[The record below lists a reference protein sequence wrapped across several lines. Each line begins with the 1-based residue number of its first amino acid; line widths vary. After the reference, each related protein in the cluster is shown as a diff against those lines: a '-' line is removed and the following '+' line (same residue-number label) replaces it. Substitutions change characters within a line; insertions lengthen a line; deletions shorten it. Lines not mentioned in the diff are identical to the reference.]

1 MADDIVVD
9 VKFRG
14 NGPDFLAELSRAVGN
29 AKEQLQAMGQSTAA
43 MSRLETQLARMS
55 QTARQAAQATTAA
68 SNATLGWSQRWTP
81 FKGQFQ
87 AAEASSN
94 SLWRS
99 IDAGFTQADR
109 SIARATATLNKFNT
123 EQQQSI
129 QARVG
134 GNAMADW
141 DKQFAAASAAADK
154 NAEAVRR
161 AKKAIDDYQNS
172 LSNTRYVLY
181 DVAGT
186 LSIMGV
192 GLVAPLAAA
201 VGVAANMELAF
212 AQVARTSGVL
222 GDELA
227 ALKEEFDALYGS
239 IPITYDELAKIAT
252 LAGQLGVPASQIAQF
267 TEVVAMT
274 ATVTDLSVDAA
285 ATAFGRLNA
294 LIPNVQ
300 GQFDR
305 LGSSIAKV
313 GVNSVATESE
323 IVNIATQISSMGSFA
338 GLTAQDI
345 IGLSGAL
352 ASIGA
357 QPELSRGTVTR
368 VFTLMSRAVAEGGD
382 SLERFASL
390 SGVSADEFK
399 TSWGTPAFTQ
409 TFLGFMQG
417 IQSEGGNAV
426 ATLNELGITSVRDV
440 PLLLRLANAADTT
453 GKAGALLAQTIG
465 DSNSGWAEN
474 IELQRQY
481 EIISQTVAKRFEVL
495 VNNLNLLLQAVGGPM
510 LEGLGEFLSFLT
522 DITAMTTEFAQSDLG
537 GAIVRVTVVLGALL
551 GVLAIAG
558 GAMALFGA
566 SSIGIY
572 QALQFVSTASP
583 RAAAALLGT
592 ASAAALADG
601 SMKAGAA
608 SAVLLG
614 RALRAITIVG
624 AIALLPDIMGAL
636 NKEFQKMRGVDLGSA
651 SGALK
656 EIAQSADPLA
666 SYFRTNGSIA
676 QSFASDITNSFT
688 GVGVMVKSAN
698 EALRQMATEGNFSQ
712 IADELNTFNRAA
724 TDIDATRTLELFP
737 DIVAAAKEAGVEL
750 KVVGDEIVVVGRK
763 GNEASSGTESIAT
776 SMDVAAE
783 AAQEA
788 TKSLEEYKAALDAIN
803 GTVIGAAEASDRL
816 QSAINSAWEAVAA
829 GDVTIDGTNNQSI
842 RFRDTLREIES
853 SARTAGEAI
862 LTNGGSV
869 EEAAAKW
876 DQGRGEIVLL
886 LQEMGKSPAEAQAMA
901 DAMFGTRDQMLLA
914 FRAIS
919 AGIAAV
925 PASKTIT
932 LVADTAPAYAAVER
946 FVWDN
951 NGRRINFYV
960 DGYAGRQVAG
970 SSLIDKARAA
980 GGPVFG
986 PGTATSDSIITALSN
1001 GEYVL
1006 RTRAA
1011 QAIGYARLDYMNRTG
1026 KLPGFANGG
1035 TVGGAQSAPIFP
1047 GSMVVELS
1055 ARDRALLARIP
1066 EGLRLQVGGRV
1077 LAEVTNGANFS
1088 ANQRGAN

>member
-68 SNATLGWSQRWTP
+68 ANATVGWSQRWTP

-87 AAEASSN
+87 AAEASSKQ
-94 SLWRS
+94 LWRS
-99 IDAGFTQADR
+99 IDAGFDQADR
-109 SIARATATLNKFNT
+109 SIARATATLNKFNA
-123 EQQQSI
+123 EQQQAA
-129 QARVG
+129 QQRVG

-141 DKQFAAASAAADK
+141 DKQFAAATAAADK

-212 AQVARTSGVL
+212 AQVARTSGVV
-222 GDELA
+222 GDELL
-227 ALKEEFDALYGS
+227 ALKEDFDALYAS
-239 IPITYDELAKIAT
+239 IPVTYEELAKIAT

-305 LGSSIAKV
+305 LGSSIAGV

-390 SGVSADEFK
+390 SGVSADEFA
-399 TSWGTPAFTQ
+399 SAWGTPQFTDV
-409 TFLGFMQG
+409 FLGFMRG

-440 PLLLRLANAADTT
+440 PLLLRLANAADQT
-453 GKAGALLAQTIG
+453 GKAGGLLAQTIG
-465 DSNSGWAEN
+465 DGNRYWEEN

-495 VNNLNLLLQAVGGPM
+495 VNNLNLLLQAIGGPL
-510 LEGLGEFLSFLT
+510 LEGLGDFLSFLT
-522 DITAMTTEFAQSDLG
+522 DITAMATDFAQSDIG

-566 SSIGIY
+566 SSIGVY
-572 QALQFVSTASP
+572 QALQFLAVTSP
-583 RAAAALLGT
+583 AATSALLGT
-592 ASAAALADG
+592 AGAAALANG
-601 SMKAGAA
+601 SLKAGAA
-608 SAVLLG
+608 SALLFG
-614 RALRAITIVG
+614 RALKAITVVG
-624 AIALLPDIMGAL
+624 ALLILPDLISAAGNAL
-636 NKEFQKMRGVDLGSA
+636 DDFLGVNQELEGQLDLLSDASSDVFLGMIRSVGGSRNAITDLGNSV
-651 SGALK
+651 SGAGRAFMILDDQLK
-656 EIAQSADPLA
+656 SMVSAGQLEELSELLNAVADTENLNA
-666 SYFRTNGSIA
+666 EQTI
-676 QSFASDITNSFT
+676 
-688 GVGVMVKSAN
+688 
-698 EALRQMATEGNFSQ
+698 QMFGEVIS
-712 IADELNTFNRAA
+712 
-724 TDIDATRTLELFP
+724 
-737 DIVAAAKEAGVEL
+737 AAKDAGINI
-750 KVVGDEIVVVGRK
+750 KAVGDEIVVTGTK
-763 GNEASSGTESIAT
+763 SEQSAPGTEKVAT
-776 SMDVAAE
+776 SMEVAA
-783 AAQEA
+783 AAAEEA
-788 TKSLEEYKAALDAIN
+788 TKSLDEYKAALDAIN
-803 GTVIGAAEASDRL
+803 GTQITASEAQDRL
-816 QSAINSAWEAVAA
+816 SGAINRANEALQAEGV
-829 GDVTIDGTNNQSI
+829 ILDGTNDSSI
-842 RFRDTLREIES
+842 AFRDALREIES
-853 SARTAGEAI
+853 SARTAGEAV
-862 LTNGGSV
+862 LENGGST
-869 EEAAAKW
+869 EEAMMSW
-876 DQGRGEIVLL
+876 QRGRDEIVRLL
-886 LQEMGKSPAEAQAMA
+886 TEMGKSPEEAQAMA
-901 DAMFGTRDQMLLA
+901 DAMFGTRDQMLTA
-914 FRAIS
+914 FRGITAGLQAI
-919 AGIAAV
+919 
-925 PASKTIT
+925 PKTIKFEP
-932 LVADTAPAYAAVER
+932 VVDFGPAYAAVNR
-946 FVWDN
+946 FIFDN
-951 NGRRINFYV
+951 SGRRINFYV

-970 SSLIDKARAA
+970 SSLIDRARAT

-986 PGTATSDSIITALSN
+986 PGTSTSDSIITALSN

-1055 ARDRALLARIP
+1055 ARDRALIARIP
-1066 EGLRLQVGGRV
+1066 EGLKIQVGGRV
-1077 LAEVTNGANFS
+1077 LADVTNGANFTT
-1088 ANQRGAN
+1088 NQRGSN